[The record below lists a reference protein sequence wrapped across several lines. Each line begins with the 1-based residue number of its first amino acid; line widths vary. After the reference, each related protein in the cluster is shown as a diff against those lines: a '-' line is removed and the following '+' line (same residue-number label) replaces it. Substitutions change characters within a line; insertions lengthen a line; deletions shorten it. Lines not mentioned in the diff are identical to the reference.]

1 MRWRD
6 ETLSYS
12 LGNNPRINSMP
23 TMVRE
28 CPTMVRECGC
38 RNEHLW
44 IFLLKESNDRWIFP
58 MKSTEE
64 IKEYLKSMKD
74 NIGKMDIQCNDDT
87 NRILQVRFKACAEVA
102 EWVLGD
108 DL

>member
-1 MRWRD
+1 
-6 ETLSYS
+6 
-12 LGNNPRINSMP
+12 
-23 TMVRE
+23 
-28 CPTMVRECGC
+28 
-38 RNEHLW
+38 
-44 IFLLKESNDRWIFP
+44 